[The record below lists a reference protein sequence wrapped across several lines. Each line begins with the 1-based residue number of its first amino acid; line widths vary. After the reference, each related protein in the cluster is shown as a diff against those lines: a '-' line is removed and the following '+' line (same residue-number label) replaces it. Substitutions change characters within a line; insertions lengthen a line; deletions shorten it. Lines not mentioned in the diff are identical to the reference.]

1 MEFITTKEAAE
12 KWEMSEQA
20 VRRFCRNGKIPGAI
34 QDGATWLVP
43 EKARRPRKSENIGI
57 DTSRLHPLA
66 KRLVKQKTKKIY
78 HGLYDYVQINL
89 TYSSSRMASN
99 RLTRNQVETIFKKG
113 KVYVGFEPMKVSDVI
128 EVLNHKVCIDYI
140 LDHID
145 NPLSQS
151 FIKKVHHL
159 LMAGTVDER
168 LKKVSPGEFRP
179 VSFHH
184 RTRELIPTAQ
194 IPSTLERLLK
204 QYEALPIKD
213 DLDLLDFHV
222 QFERIAPFE
231 DGNGRVGRLIMF
243 KECLRHD
250 IMPFIIDDKKR
261 KAYLEGIEAWDDEKV
276 IFYELMQETQKRFAD
291 QIKLQDLHEHG
302 QNFLPEGYMEGTD
315 DEDI

>member
-1 MEFITTKEAAE
+1 M
-12 KWEMSEQA
+12 
-20 VRRFCRNGKIPGAI
+20 V
-34 QDGATWLVP
+34 
-43 EKARRPRKSENIGI
+43 
-57 DTSRLHPLA
+57 
-66 KRLVKQKTKKIY
+66 
-78 HGLYDYVQINL
+78 
-89 TYSSSRMASN
+89 
-99 RLTRNQVETIFKKG
+99 
-113 KVYVGFEPMKVSDVI
+113 
-128 EVLNHKVCIDYI
+128 DYI

-204 QYEALPIKD
+204 QYEALPIKE